1 MEGTQPIPAFLPLPI
16 GLGGGKQAHSDCTVG
31 VSWAGCGVHASRS
44 CLAPCRQSHENPLCM
59 QMPCQVPTVQSSPLV
74 PIIVQDLEPAM
85 GPSPLQRRGGSSG
98 RVYHPPHTGGGGRR
112 SGIPVSPGADSRALL
127 SLVGRGAGVIQR
139 HRRRAPVGAVAV
151 ATWVAETRMHGRA
164 REEVDLDWGLGA
176 PLCPGGIGC
185 HTGELGPSCGP
196 SPGHRGTV
204 EPFCLG

>member
-1 MEGTQPIPAFLPLPI
+1 MRVGAAWCPAGRAMRTSLHANALP
-16 GLGGGKQAHSDCTVG
+16 GAHR
-31 VSWAGCGVHASRS
+31 A
-44 CLAPCRQSHENPLCM
+44 
-59 QMPCQVPTVQSSPLV
+59 SSPLV
-74 PIIVQDLEPAM
+74 PVIVQDLEPAM
-85 GPSPLQRRGGSSG
+85 GLSPLQRRGGSLG
-98 RVYHPPHTGGGGRR
+98 QVYHPPHAGGGGRR

-139 HRRRAPVGAVAV
+139 HKHRAPMGA
-151 ATWVAETRMHGRA
+151 VAETRMHRRV

-176 PLCPGGIGC
+176 PLSPGGIGC